1 MPMAFHSAAASDPAV
16 ASQGTLIKSI
26 DIQGF
31 VLQDKERFLRLFKPY
46 RNKYL
51 TTADMDG
58 ILQQIQVMYEK
69 EGYQQLVTITY
80 HVDKHHL
87 LFTALMTS

>member
-1 MPMAFHSAAASDPAV
+1 
-16 ASQGTLIKSI
+16 
-26 DIQGF
+26 
-31 VLQDKERFLRLFKPY
+31 
-46 RNKYL
+46 
-51 TTADMDG
+51 MDG